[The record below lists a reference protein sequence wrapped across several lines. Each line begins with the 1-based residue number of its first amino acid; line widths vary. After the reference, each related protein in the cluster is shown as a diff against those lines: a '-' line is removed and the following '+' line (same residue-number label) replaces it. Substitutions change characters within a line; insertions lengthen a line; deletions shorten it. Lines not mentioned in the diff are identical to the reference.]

1 MNELMIFSNPEFGE
15 IRTVEIDGEPWL
27 VGKDVVQ
34 ALGYANPQK
43 ALADHVDPEDKRQG
57 DGVTIRDPMGREQHP
72 TVINESGL
80 YSLVLSSKLPG
91 AKKFK
96 RWVTSEVLPS
106 IRKTGTYGLPQ
117 DYPSALRALAD
128 TAEKLQQTE
137 QDLSGERAKS
147 RELASVAALAL
158 IGPDA
163 RKACYYDEL
172 VAKNLLTS
180 IRETANLLKVPE
192 KEFVRWMLAGKFLY
206 RGRRD
211 KLRPYANRIEE
222 GLFELKETSDDGT
235 GRARVQTLVTPK
247 GREAFLQ
254 LMDKGVFGIL
264 YRAIKLEDYM
274 T

>member
-27 VGKDVVQ
+27 VGKDVAQVLGYSDTDQ
-34 ALGYANPQK
+34 ALRK
-43 ALADHVDPEDKRQG
+43 HVDVEDKLTRRF
-57 DGVTIRDPMGREQHP
+57 DGEPKTKGGNPNM

-96 RWVTSEVLPS
+96 RCVTSEVLPS

-137 QDLSGERAKS
+137 QDLSGERARA
-147 RELASVAALAL
+147 REMASIAALAL

-206 RGRRD
+206 WGRRD

-254 LMDKGVFGIL
+254 LMDKGVFGVL

>member
-1 MNELMIFSNPEFGE
+1 MNELKIFEHPKFGN
-15 IRTVEIDGEPWL
+15 IRTVTEDGKTL
-27 VGKDVVQ
+27 FCGKDVAA
-34 ALGYANPQK
+34 ALGY
-43 ALADHVDPEDKRQG
+43 KRPNDAISTHCRG
-57 DGVTIRDPMGREQHP
+57 TVKRRITDSMGREQEMLFIP
-72 TVINESGL
+72 EGDIYRLAAKSE
-80 YSLVLSSKLPG
+80 LPG
-91 AKKFK
+91 ADEFES
-96 RWVTSEVLPS
+96 WIFDEVLPS

-254 LMDKGVFGIL
+254 LMDKGVFGVL
-264 YRAIKLEDYM
+264 YRAINLEDYM